1 VLLGSKEDAM
11 LEVSLII
18 PAYNEEGRLPGT
30 LAVYGRGMREQ
41 FGENFEIVVVANGCA
56 DGTVAV
62 AKEAAMEDPWVRVVE
77 VEEAVGKG
85 GAVLEGFRRARG
97 AAVAFADADG
107 ATSPES
113 LIMLL
118 RALERSDIVIGS
130 RRLKSSTITL
140 PQTPSRRL
148 LGFVFART
156 ARFLFGMPFKD
167 TQCGAKA
174 LRAEAAR
181 RLCGVVSETRWTFDL
196 DLLLCARRL
205 GLTISEH
212 PVTWADKRGS
222 RLRYASTTWE
232 VLQALWTMK
241 HRQQLPLEVLP
252 EPPVFGEEGERT
264 PEADERTPVVSE
276 VA

>member
-1 VLLGSKEDAM
+1 LLFTTVVL
-11 LEVSLII
+11 
-18 PAYNEEGRLPGT
+18 
-30 LAVYGRGMREQ
+30 
-41 FGENFEIVVVANGCA
+41 
-56 DGTVAV
+56 
-62 AKEAAMEDPWVRVVE
+62 
-77 VEEAVGKG
+77 
-85 GAVLEGFRRARG
+85 G

-118 RALERSDIVIGS
+118 GALERSDIAIGS

-140 PQTPSRRL
+140 AQAPSRRL

-205 GLTISEH
+205 GLAISEH
-212 PVTWADKRGS
+212 PVTWADRGGS

-232 VLQALWTMK
+232 VLQAFWTMK
-241 HRQQLPLEVLP
+241 HRQQVPLEVLP

-264 PEADERTPVVSE
+264 LEADERTPVARE